1 MLILLCMYRIHSA
14 GDIMRNDYEL
24 EFYYDGKLNSKD
36 SMISFNWILSK
47 KAETMM
53 ATRFITG
60 FQIIIEQQLDYS
72 NNLTK
77 KLTLNQTMETKDLTV
92 NITLESKQWYLLI
105 GRILTVDEDSWGP
118 EAVYKYFETSG
129 NLYTS

>member
-1 MLILLCMYRIHSA
+1 MYRIHYI

-24 EFYYDGKLNSKD
+24 EFYYDGKLNSKI
-36 SMISFNWILSK
+36 SMISFYWILSK

-53 ATRFITG
+53 ATQFITG
-60 FQIIIEQQLDYS
+60 FQITIEQQLDSS

-92 NITLESKQWYLLI
+92 NITLESNQWYLLI
-105 GRILTVDEDSWGP
+105 GRILTVDKDTWGP
-118 EAVYKYFETSG
+118 EVVYKYFETSG
-129 NLYTS
+129 NLCTG